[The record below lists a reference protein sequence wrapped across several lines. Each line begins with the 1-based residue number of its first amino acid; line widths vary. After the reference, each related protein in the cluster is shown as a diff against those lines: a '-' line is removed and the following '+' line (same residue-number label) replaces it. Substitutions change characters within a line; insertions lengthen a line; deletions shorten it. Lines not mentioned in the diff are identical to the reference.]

1 MESRIKSRMKSR
13 MGSGMKKIFFIIEEE
28 KDFLF
33 EREKNFLFT
42 WGRKIFLFLGIF
54 QENFFSPY
62 FTI

>member
-1 MESRIKSRMKSR
+1 MRDGMKGR
-13 MGSGMKKIFFIIEEE
+13 MKKIFFIIVEE

-54 QENFFSPY
+54 QGNFFSPY